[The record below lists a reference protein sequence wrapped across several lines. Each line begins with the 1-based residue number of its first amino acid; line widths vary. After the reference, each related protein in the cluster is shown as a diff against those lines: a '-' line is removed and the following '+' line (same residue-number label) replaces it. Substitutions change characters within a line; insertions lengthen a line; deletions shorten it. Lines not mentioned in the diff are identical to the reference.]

1 MLNSEQI
8 AEQGKYFGAL
18 PQIVTKLPKASEVKD
33 KAQVMIKQTDG
44 TYIKYQMLGGSWYSQ
59 GTLTKV

>member
-8 AEQGKYFGAL
+8 AEQGKYFHPI